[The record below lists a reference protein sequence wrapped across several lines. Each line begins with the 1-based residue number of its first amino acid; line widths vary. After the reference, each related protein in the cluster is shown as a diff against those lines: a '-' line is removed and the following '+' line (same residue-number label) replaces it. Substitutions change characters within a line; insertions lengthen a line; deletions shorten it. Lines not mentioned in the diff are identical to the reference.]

1 MRSRKLPYRW
11 CGPGLLGLDDALK
24 RWEGTPYRAD
34 QQSPGSGVDC
44 VRFVCGVLDELFGL
58 ETDART
64 LPQDVA
70 LHQPRMARAA
80 MKRIMS
86 LYSPFETVSGLY
98 LVGGDVLVVGERDGG
113 PGHVMIVGSEPWTI
127 WHATRPCVQKTG
139 FSLPETQKVFKIYR
153 RAP

>member
-1 MRSRKLPYRW
+1 M
-11 CGPGLLGLDDALK
+11 
-24 RWEGTPYRAD
+24 
-34 QQSPGSGVDC
+34 GVDC

-58 ETDART
+58 DTDART

-70 LHQPRMARAA
+70 LHQPRLARAA

-86 LYSPFETVSGLY
+86 LYSPFVSVTDLR

-113 PGHVMIVGSEPWTI
+113 PGHVMIVGFEPWTI
-127 WHATRPCVQKTG
+127 WHATKPCVQKTG
-139 FSLPETQKVFKIYR
+139 FALPSSQKVFRIYR